1 MDENQ
6 VASPNDPLIPK
17 DNERSRRHKHQ
28 KRLLF
33 ALGSTTLTFLV
44 ISCIVLFFVSKN
56 SATDPSG
63 YHGHIVSGKTGAVA
77 VEAEECSHTGIEI
90 LKQGGNAV
98 DAAIASGLCIGV
110 IDSFAT
116 GIGGGGFMLI
126 RSPNGT
132 YEHIDFRETAPAA
145 AHKDMFVENP
155 ELAKYGGLAVA
166 VPGEIRGYELAHQR
180 HGKLPWSVLFEPA
193 IRISRE
199 GFKCTSLLQE
209 RLKKAE
215 PWLMEMPEWREI
227 FAPNG
232 HLAKA
237 GDLIRRPNLANT
249 LETIAKEGADAFYK
263 GEIAHHL
270 VNATRAAG
278 GIMTLEDMA
287 SYKPQ
292 IRASISTYYHGRK
305 VVSCS
310 TPTSGPLII
319 AALNILERFNLR
331 LHGYTGLDL
340 HRIIETLKHGFSFR
354 TEFGDPDYIHN
365 QERME
370 EIITKEWASRIRQNI
385 SDHTTYPPLYYHPR
399 YDHIE
404 SHGTMHLSV
413 VDGDDGAVALTSTVN
428 LLFGARFMD
437 PVTGVILNDEMD
449 DFSIPGK
456 PNAFGLYPS
465 EYNYVAPGKRPLSSI
480 TPVIIESDG
489 KFELAVGGSG
499 GSLIPTA
506 TLNVILN
513 VIDFEKDLYS
523 AVNAPRYHHQLLP
536 NAVVMEP
543 DFSGVLEQDLIRRG
557 HEVFHL
563 NTSQRISA
571 VQAVMRL
578 PDQTVHGVSDPR
590 KLGIAA
596 AY

>member
-1 MDENQ
+1 M
-6 VASPNDPLIPK
+6 SW
-17 DNERSRRHKHQ
+17 
-28 KRLLF
+28 
-33 ALGSTTLTFLV
+33 
-44 ISCIVLFFVSKN
+44 
-56 SATDPSG
+56 
-63 YHGHIVSGKTGAVA
+63 Y
-77 VEAEECSHTGIEI
+77 CS
-90 LKQGGNAV
+90 
-98 DAAIASGLCIGV
+98 
-110 IDSFAT
+110 
-116 GIGGGGFMLI
+116 GGFMLI

-155 ELAKYGGLAVA
+155 ELAKYGGLAVGI
-166 VPGEIRGYELAHQR
+166 PGEIRGYELAHQR

-193 IRISRE
+193 IRISRD
-199 GFKCTSLLQE
+199 GFKCTPLLEQ

-215 PWLMEMPEWREI
+215 PWLMDMPEWREI
-227 FAPNG
+227 FAPEG

-237 GDLIRRPNLANT
+237 GDLIRRPNLATT
-249 LETIAKEGADAFYK
+249 LETIAIEGADAFYK
-263 GEIAHHL
+263 GEIAHYL

-278 GIMTLEDMA
+278 GIMTLQDMA

-292 IRASISTYYHGRK
+292 IRPVVSTYYHGRK

-331 LHGYTGLDL
+331 LNGYTGLDL

-354 TEFGDPDYIHN
+354 TEFGDPDYISN
-365 QERME
+365 DGRIQEIMS
-370 EIITKEWASRIRQNI
+370 KEWASRIRQNI
-385 SDHTTYPPLYYHPR
+385 SDDTTYPPLYYHPR
-399 YDHIE
+399 YDHVE

-480 TPVIIESDG
+480 TPVIVESDG

-499 GSLIPTA
+499 GSLIPSA

-513 VIDFEKDLYS
+513 VIDFEQDLYS

-536 NAVVMEP
+536 NLAVMEP
-543 DFSGVLEQDLIRRG
+543 GFNHILEQDLTRRG
-557 HEVFHL
+557 HEIFHL

-578 PDQTVHGVSDPR
+578 PDQSVHGVSDPR